1 MERSLTVTVD
11 GTSFSAQPGELLLDA
26 ALSNGIDLP
35 YDCRYG
41 HCGTCCVRVIAGH
54 VQGGQGA
61 EPDVVHA
68 CQCRIDGD
76 VTVARDRPA
85 AVKSVDG
92 EVASLLALSA
102 DVVEVNVRTDRA
114 FPYHAGQYAQ
124 LSFHGYPSRP
134 FSMSH
139 PLRGRPGS
147 GTVSFHIR
155 CMTGGRVTS
164 MLGKRIRAGHRV
176 TLTGPFGNA
185 YFRPNLVARLV
196 LVATSTG
203 FAPIYSVAVA
213 ALRENPNRPIVV
225 IAGGRDIQSLYM
237 GPALIQLGRFP
248 NAAVLPVCSTP
259 QNLTSSVMLG
269 RPTDVLPRLHASDI
283 VYVCGAPPMVGAVK
297 AVAASAGV
305 VCYADPFEARLVD
318 KADRQSSAP
327 TSLWRASIRKSSKGQ
342 PAGLLPPPPAPSR
355 FRPLG

>member
-35 YDCRYG
+35 YDCRSG
-41 HCGTCCVRVIAGH
+41 HCGTCCVRVVSGH
-54 VQGGQGA
+54 VQGGEGT
-61 EPDVVHA
+61 EPGVVHA
-68 CQCRIDGD
+68 CQCRLAGH
-76 VTVARDRPA
+76 VTVARDRRA

-102 DVVEVNVRTDRA
+102 DVVEVNVRTERA

-124 LSFHGYPSRP
+124 LSFNGFPSRP

-147 GTVSFHIR
+147 GTVSFHAR
-155 CMTGGRVTS
+155 RMTGGRVTS

-185 YFRPNLVARLV
+185 YFRPNIVNRLV

-213 ALRENPNRPIVV
+213 ALRENPNRPMTI

-237 GPALIQLGRFP
+237 GPALVQLARFQ
-248 NAAVLPVCSTP
+248 NVAVLPVCSTP
-259 QNLTSSVMLG
+259 QNLTCSVMLG
-269 RPTDVLPRLHASDI
+269 RPTDVLPRLHPSDI

-297 AVAASAGV
+297 EIAARAGA
-305 VCYADPFEARLVD
+305 VCYADPFDAPLAE
-318 KADRQSSAP
+318 KAGRKPSAA
-327 TSLWRASIRKSSKGQ
+327 TSLWRAPIRQGSRGQ
-342 PAGLLPPPPAPSR
+342 PARLLPISPAPSR